1 MTASKVTGQKRKRAN
16 SIDAEDGEVKLELR
30 ASTSRPGPAIAVFP
44 TVKPPRSTG
53 FEVNA
58 HRDDMAETFPAQRSY
73 IIAENETIEF
83 TGESSGKDGDHGCEY
98 AIAAYF
104 RGTKRVKLQ
113 SAPVYAVARDV
124 KALKSFRSSAPSASE
139 RIAARN
145 ALGEAFGTKKAKAN
159 IRAYERN
166 KVDVG
171 ALENVAGALQDRI
184 DLGTENLPS
193 QEEAQEQ
200 ADASRL
206 IPPYNVNA
214 STPED
219 AYPLHGIIPE
229 SEWNALD
236 GIVSSIK
243 AADEHVARLKCL
255 PYTRSSWIGMHMKQ
269 AYHGDAKPKSSMLKM
284 LVYVATLLTFRGVAG
299 KRVPEREKLLE
310 KMAPV
315 PETVVD
321 ALLSRFTENAR
332 GSTSRSMT
340 SSMEALLLAHAFA
353 LCLKIDHF
361 ATDTATIASDLKV
374 ATTKVNSQF
383 KSLGCTVRELP
394 VAEMKRLGLPSS
406 AASKRAVLTTP
417 LTFPKPR
424 TKRRA

>member
-1 MTASKVTGQKRKRAN
+1 MSDSLHASKKRKRA
-16 SIDAEDGEVKLELR
+16 SSLDGEVKLDMR
-30 ASTSRPGPAIAVFP
+30 ASTSHPGPAVVMFP
-44 TVKPPRSTG
+44 SVKPSRSTG
-53 FEVNA
+53 FDVQ
-58 HRDDMAETFPAQRSY
+58 PQRSDRAQEFAMQRSH
-73 IIAENETIEF
+73 ITAENDTVEF
-83 TGESSGKDGDHGCEY
+83 YGASVGKDDSGCQY
-98 AIAAYF
+98 HVAVYHPSAKKII
-104 RGTKRVKLQ
+104 LQ
-113 SAPVYAVARDV
+113 PAPLFTVAREV

-206 IPPYNVNA
+206 IPAYNINA
-214 STPED
+214 STPEEV
-219 AYPLHGIIPE
+219 YPLHNIVPE

-236 GIVSSIK
+236 SIVSSIK
-243 AADEHVARLKCL
+243 AASDHVARLKCL
-255 PYTRSSWIGMHMKQ
+255 PYTRSSWVGTHIKQ
-269 AYHGDAKPKSSMLKM
+269 AFHSDSKPKTSTLKM
-284 LVYVATLLTFRGVAG
+284 LVYVATLLTFRAVAG
-299 KRVPEREKLLE
+299 KHVPEREKLLE
-310 KMAPV
+310 KMAPSS
-315 PETVVD
+315 EIVVD
-321 ALLSRFTENAR
+321 GLLSRFTENAR

-340 SSMEALLLAHAFA
+340 GSMDALLLAHVFA
-353 LCLKIDHF
+353 LCLKVDHF
-361 ATDTATIASDLKV
+361 ATDTAIIAADLKLG
-374 ATTKVNSQF
+374 TTKVNNQF
-383 KSLGCTVRELP
+383 KSLGCNMKDLP

-406 AASKRAVLTTP
+406 AATKRAVLTTP

-424 TKRRA
+424 TKRRV